1 MEPESKTREQPPH
14 SDVKCSPGDD
24 ELMAVAEKL
33 KEWGLSE
40 TLNCFLHEVSH
51 SRRRSPPPP
60 PPPPAEQIRELEP
73 PLEPAHGNPVPPPD
87 NEIPPPECDVVE
99 ESTAVETVEKSDVAD
114 PETPVVEVTSELLPP
129 VVESGIPSDPPPEDS
144 DEDID
149 EWQGDDDPG
158 FIRIAPRDN
167 LEPELWTPDQ
177 KTRRPSFVMGI
188 GISVKDHQTYVRQQL
203 RREHQRLQ
211 DEVKAYEQ
219 KEAAE
224 AAGEDTP
231 TPPPL
236 PPTEEPPAVEE
247 RERTPPASPKDT
259 DSVSLPDDDQK
270 NKVPA
275 SQLEKFSLQ
284 VIYEKNKTGFEENQE
299 YPMQRGN
306 IIAGRYQILDYI
318 GGAAFSHAVQCLD
331 LKTQLLVCIK
341 IIKNSKD
348 FFDQSLDEIK
358 ILQYLNRS
366 GDADENCVLQLYDY
380 FYHKE
385 HLFLV
390 TELLRDNLYEFSKY
404 NRQSGDPLYFTVQ
417 RLQKITKQVL
427 VALAFI
433 HKLNLIHCDLKPE
446 NMLIRSFSRCE
457 VKVIDF
463 GSSCFTH
470 DHQTSYLQSRCYRAP
485 EVILGLPYG
494 QGIDLWSL
502 GAILPELLTGNVLFY
517 NDSVS
522 TMLCRISAICGPFP
536 SEVVK
541 NARHAHKVWK
551 RLLFSSFFF

>member
-1 MEPESKTREQPPH
+1 
-14 SDVKCSPGDD
+14 
-24 ELMAVAEKL
+24 MA
-33 KEWGLSE
+33 
-40 TLNCFLHEVSH
+40 
-51 SRRRSPPPP
+51 PPPP
-60 PPPPAEQIRELEP
+60 PQDGPRELQAP
-73 PLEPAHGNPVPPPD
+73 FEPAHGNPVPPPPAD
-87 NEIPPPECDVVE
+87 ELPPPDKEVV
-99 ESTAVETVEKSDVAD
+99 VAA
-114 PETPVVEVTSELLPP
+114 EVTVNSVKEVPASDTTQDKSAKP
-129 VVESGIPSDPPPEDS
+129 DPASESGIPSDPPPEDS

-149 EWQGDDDPG
+149 EWEGDDDPG
-158 FIRIAPRDN
+158 FIRIPPRDN
-167 LEPELWTPDQ
+167 LEPELWSPEH
-177 KTRRPSFVMGI
+177 RRPSFAMGV
-188 GISVKDHQTYVRQQL
+188 GISVKDHQTYVREQL

-211 DEVKAYEQ
+211 GEVRAYEEGT
-219 KEAAE
+219 EAANNPQKTE
-224 AAGEDTP
+224 EQP
-231 TPPPL
+231 TPCSEPL
-236 PPTEEPPAVEE
+236 EQS
-247 RERTPPASPKDT
+247 SPSSKET
-259 DSVSLPDDDQK
+259 DNVSLPGDDDQK
-270 NKVPA
+270 KHPPVP
-275 SQLEKFSLQ
+275 QLEKFNLQ

-299 YPMQRGN
+299 FPIQRGN
-306 IIAGRYQILDYI
+306 IIAGRYQILEYI

-331 LKTQLLVCIK
+331 LKTQLLVCVK

-404 NRQSGDPLYFTVQ
+404 NRQSEGPLYFTVQ

-502 GAILPELLTGNVLFY
+502 GAILPELLTGHVLFY
-517 NDSVS
+517 NDSVN
-522 TMLCRISAICGPFP
+522 TMLCRIAAICGPFP
-536 SEVVK
+536 ASMVK
-541 NARHAHKVWK
+541 NARHAHKFVTRSGVFYEVGKHGVDLLYPRRTSLKK
-551 RLLFSSFFF
+551 RMGEGTDPLFVDFVSQLLQVDPSKRPTALEALQHPWLQQDYGPIPPPS